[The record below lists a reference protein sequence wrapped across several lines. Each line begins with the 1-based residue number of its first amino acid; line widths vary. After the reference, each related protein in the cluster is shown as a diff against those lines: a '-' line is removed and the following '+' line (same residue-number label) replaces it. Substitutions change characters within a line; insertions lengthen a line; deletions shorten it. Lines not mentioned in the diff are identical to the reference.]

1 MPGRWRVPVV
11 VLIGLLMALSLI
23 APHIGIVG
31 QGIGRSLIPTGL
43 LFSQIQAAA
52 VGPYD
57 LVLLGLGINVGYLGI
72 GLQQLGLVAGFASF
86 WVLAT
91 EDVNRWIYR
100 VAVVSGWL
108 LALSAPIV
116 LSGWSLI
123 ASSGAPALLGWAWLP
138 TLIAGLA
145 LIVVGRRSR
154 ERIDRSWYVTKPE
167 LQ

>member
-1 MPGRWRVPVV
+1 MTPRARIVAVV
-11 VLIGLLMALSLI
+11 AIGVLMAVSLV
-23 APHIGIVG
+23 APHIGIAG

-43 LFSQIQAAA
+43 LFSQVQASA

-57 LVLLGLGINVGYLGI
+57 QVLLGLGINVGYLGI
-72 GLQQLGLVAGFASF
+72 GLQQLSLVAGFASF

-91 EDVNRWIYR
+91 EDINRWIYR
-100 VAVVSGWL
+100 VAVASGWV
-108 LALSAPIV
+108 LAASAPIV
-116 LSGWSLI
+116 LTGWSLI

-138 TLIAGLA
+138 ALLAGLA
-145 LIVVGRRSR
+145 LIVLGRRSR

>member
-1 MPGRWRVPVV
+1 MPVV
-11 VLIGLLMALSLI
+11 AAIGVLMALSLV
-23 APHIGIVG
+23 APHIGIAG

-43 LFSQIQAAA
+43 LFSQVQASA

-57 LVLLGLGINVGYLGI
+57 QVLLGLGINVGYLGI
-72 GLQQLGLVAGFASF
+72 GLQQLSLVGAFASF

-91 EDVNRWIYR
+91 EDINRWIHR
-100 VAVVSGWL
+100 AAVVSGWVL
-108 LALSAPIV
+108 AVSAPLALT
-116 LSGWSLI
+116 GWALI

-138 TLIAGLA
+138 ALLAGLA

>member
-1 MPGRWRVPVV
+1 MPHRARVPVV
-11 VLIGLLMALSLI
+11 VAIGVLMALSLV
-23 APHIGIVG
+23 APHIGIAG

-43 LFSQIQAAA
+43 LFSQVQAAA

-72 GLQQLGLVAGFASF
+72 GLQQLSLVAGFASF

-100 VAVVSGWL
+100 VAVVSGWV

-116 LSGWSLI
+116 LTGWSLI
-123 ASSGAPALLGWAWLP
+123 AASGAPALLGWAWLP
-138 TLIAGLA
+138 ALLAGLG